1 MVIIQVDNL
10 GLKKGYAMV
19 LKQTLDAQHSQEG
32 NSKKFSLSLG
42 FDSDYLGNFVPFFIA
57 LYAHDLAVVTLAG
70 LNERAASSTAT
81 YVHERIMDWVLT
93 SSQFQTSGD

>member
-1 MVIIQVDNL
+1 
-10 GLKKGYAMV
+10 MV

-70 LNERAASSTAT
+70 LNERKSSSTAT
-81 YVHERIMDWVLT
+81 YIDERHMSRRFGDGLRYDGWVRL
-93 SSQFQTSGD
+93 SP